1 MAPIVDSLLDCVL
14 IVGGSTLI
22 AVAGMFLVRK
32 KISRQTLEA
41 CHEVGGI
48 MLAIVGTLY
57 AILVGLI
64 VVNSQ
69 GRVDAASQMAVTE
82 SNMLSN
88 IYHLSKTFKDPARH
102 KIRETIHEYAVAVTK
117 EDWSK
122 VESDQEKEETIP
134 AYRKLWAEITAY
146 NPTEANEQQCYATM
160 LNNMEDLSAARKFR
174 TVASKSGLSPVLW
187 TVLLAGGI
195 GIVLFTYFFFVENML
210 AQTLMTAFVTVF
222 IAMNVYIIHLCQ
234 NPYRPELGAKVAGFG
249 GSFTPAWFI
258 DIDKGAAS
266 GDRQAAS
273 NTESATK
280 KNASSASYI
289 KTDNDA
295 QKSK

>member
-32 KISRQTLEA
+32 KISRQALEA

-88 IYHLSKTFKDPARH
+88 IYHLSKTFKDPARR
-102 KIRETIHEYAVAVTK
+102 KIRETIHEYAVAVVK

-134 AYRKLWAEITAY
+134 AYRRLWAEITSY
-146 NPTEANEQQCYATM
+146 NPQEANEQQCYATM

-174 TVASKSGLSPVLW
+174 TVASKNGLSPVLW
-187 TVLLAGGI
+187 TVLLAGGV

-210 AQTLMTAFVTVF
+210 AQTLMTAFVTIF
-222 IAMNVYIIHLCQ
+222 ISMNVYIIHLCQ

-249 GSFTPAWFI
+249 GSFTPNWFI
-258 DIDKGAAS
+258 DRQENGSPQAGSNATNEKESSGAAK
-266 GDRQAAS
+266 DNEKNEA
-273 NTESATK
+273 K
-280 KNASSASYI
+280 K
-289 KTDNDA
+289 
-295 QKSK
+295 